1 MSRKPQKTR
10 HRWFLPDEPD
20 LLGMLGRQIDETYEG
35 LDALAA
41 WAGGD
46 RSAAAAVREA
56 EHRGDE
62 AKREVL
68 SAVSESFVT
77 PIEPEDLFA
86 LSQGIDWLLNR
97 ARDLVNEA
105 EAMDMAPDETIA
117 EMVAMLGE
125 SLREIGQAI
134 GALTSDPAA
143 ASAAATAAIKTE
155 QKLERVY
162 YKGMAAL
169 LENPNQRERIAKR
182 ELYRHIARLGDA
194 EVQIAERVIY
204 SVMKES

>member
-1 MSRKPQKTR
+1 MSPKPEKVR

-20 LLGMLGRQIDETYEG
+20 VLGMLGRQISETLHG

-41 WAGGD
+41 WARGD
-46 RSAAAAVREA
+46 DSAAADVREA

-62 AKREVL
+62 AKRDVL
-68 SAVSESFVT
+68 SAVSASFVT

-117 EMVAMLGE
+117 KMVTMLGE
-125 SLREIGQAI
+125 SLREIEQAI
-134 GALTSDPAA
+134 AHLTSDPAA
-143 ASAAATAAIKTE
+143 ATAAATAAIKTE
-155 QKLERVY
+155 QGLERVY
-162 YKGMAAL
+162 YQGMAAL
-169 LENPNQRERIAKR
+169 LENRSQRERIAKR

-194 EVQIAERVIY
+194 EVQIAERVMY

>member
-1 MSRKPQKTR
+1 MTK
-10 HRWFLPDEPD
+10 HHWFLPDEPD
-20 LLGMLGRQIDETYEG
+20 VLGLLGRQISETLRG
-35 LDALAA
+35 LDALVD

-46 RSAAAAVREA
+46 ASAASAVREA
-56 EHRGDE
+56 EHRGDD

-68 SAVSESFVT
+68 SAVSGSFVT

-105 EAMDMAPDETIA
+105 EAMDMAPDGTIA
-117 EMVAMLGE
+117 EMVRMLGE
-125 SLREIGQAI
+125 SLQEIERAI
-134 GALTSDPAA
+134 AQLTSDPSAA
-143 ASAAATAAIKTE
+143 TASASAAIETE
-155 QKLERVY
+155 QGLERVY
-162 YKGMAAL
+162 YQGMAAL
-169 LENPNQRERIAKR
+169 LENPDQRERIAKR

-194 EVQIAERVIY
+194 ELQIAERVIY